1 MRCSSEM
8 GGGHQTIIKNGGV
21 YTSAAE
27 NGGGTHARPKAAR
40 KRVPPPLRVFFAPSL
55 NRHFQLKLFNL
66 ILYKPCLDKLTAILY
81 VKLVILT
88 RVSTLI
94 LNSSF

>member
-1 MRCSSEM
+1 MSRNAYALFEKKYFWKWGGDMRCSSEM

-40 KRVPPPLRVFFAPSL
+40 KRVPPPQGVFCTFPKRLGIGLRRFDLPPSM
-55 NRHFQLKLFNL
+55 F
-66 ILYKPCLDKLTAILY
+66 
-81 VKLVILT
+81 
-88 RVSTLI
+88 
-94 LNSSF
+94 